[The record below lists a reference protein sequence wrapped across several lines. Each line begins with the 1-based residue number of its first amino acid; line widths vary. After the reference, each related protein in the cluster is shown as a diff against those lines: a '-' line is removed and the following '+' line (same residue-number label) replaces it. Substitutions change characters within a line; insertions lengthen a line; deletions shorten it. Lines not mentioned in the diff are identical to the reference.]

1 MRTSAFALTA
11 CLSTTCLS
19 TACLFGA
26 PAFAAPAPPTAAPPT
41 TAPAPPAPPKTAPG
55 TPPGHEVSP
64 VTVFPAT
71 NAPKIVKSYP
81 AAGQALQ
88 AGILVLT
95 VTFDQPM
102 VKTGFDFG
110 WAPASPSLSCLK
122 TPRLLDDNKTF
133 VLLCTTEPHKN
144 YSLTFNAQP
153 QGGFENVAEHRAD
166 PATLAFNTTDGD
178 GVENIH
184 DAMKAASLRD
194 LDMPIQD
201 TPALPPAAPGFS
213 VKN

>member
-1 MRTSAFALTA
+1 MRTATLALA
-11 CLSTTCLS
+11 AALI
-19 TACLFGA
+19 GA
-26 PAFAAPAPPTAAPPT
+26 PAFAAPAPAST
-41 TAPAPPAPPKTAPG
+41 PAPPAAT
-55 TPPGHEVSP
+55 TPGHEVSP

-71 NAPKIVKSYP
+71 EAPKIVKSYP

-133 VLLCTTEPHKN
+133 VLLCTTEPHKAYN
-144 YSLTFNAQP
+144 LTFNAQP

-178 GVENIH
+178 GVENLH
-184 DAMKAASLRD
+184 DAMKAAGLRD

-201 TPALPPAAPGFS
+201 TPGLPPAPAGFNA
-213 VKN
+213 KP

>member
-1 MRTSAFALTA
+1 MRIVTLALA
-11 CLSTTCLS
+11 AALI
-19 TACLFGA
+19 GP
-26 PAFAAPAPPTAAPPT
+26 PALAAPAPTPAPAAAAPAS
-41 TAPAPPAPPKTAPG
+41 APAKPAPL
-55 TPPGHEVSP
+55 PPGHEVSP

-71 NAPKIVKSYP
+71 AAPKIVKSYP

-110 WAPASPSLSCLK
+110 WAPGAPSLNCLK

-133 VLLCTTEPHKN
+133 VLLCTTEPHKAYN
-144 YSLTFNAQP
+144 LTFNAQP
-153 QGGFENVAEHRAD
+153 QGGFENVAEHRAE

-178 GVENIH
+178 GVENIK
-184 DAMKAASLRD
+184 DAMKAAGLRD

-201 TPALPPAAPGFS
+201 TPGLPPAPPGFS
-213 VKN
+213 AKN

>member
-1 MRTSAFALTA
+1 MRTSAFVVTA
-11 CLSTTCLS
+11 CLLS
-19 TACLFGA
+19 A
-26 PAFAAPAPPTAAPPT
+26 PAFAAPAAPPS
-41 TAPAPPAPPKTAPG
+41 TAPAPAKA

-71 NAPKIVKSYP
+71 SPPKIVKSYP

-88 AGILVLT
+88 AGVLVLT

-110 WAPASPSLSCLK
+110 WAAASPSLNCLK

-133 VLLCTTEPHKN
+133 VLLCTTEPHKA

-153 QGGFENVAEHRAD
+153 QGGFENVAEHRAE
-166 PATLAFNTTDGD
+166 PATLSFSTTDGD
-178 GVENIH
+178 GAEDIH
-184 DAMKAASLRD
+184 TAMKNAGLRD

-201 TPALPPAAPGFS
+201 TPGLPPAPPGFNA
-213 VKN
+213 KN